1 MNVIIFRLPRD
12 LSLVSPGSFC
22 PDCQHPLSPGD
33 NIPLLSYLLCAGKCR
48 YCGSRISIRYPVVE
62 LITALVFIIHYE
74 IWNLEVEF
82 FSRTVFFVLV
92 AAMAF
97 IDSRHFIIPDKLSIG
112 GLIFGLAISFFP
124 GDLTP
129 QNAFAGAALGGG
141 ILFGVAWL
149 GEMVLKKE
157 AMGMGDVKM
166 TAMIGS
172 IVGWQGVLLTIFLG
186 SLLGTVV
193 FGPLNIKR
201 RRLIPFGVFLAL
213 GGLISIYFTNP
224 IVRLYFSTLWARGN

>member
-1 MNVIIFRLPRD
+1 V
-12 LSLVSPGSFC
+12 
-22 PDCQHPLSPGD
+22 
-33 NIPLLSYLLCAGKCR
+33 SYLLSAGKCR

-62 LITALVFIIHYE
+62 LVTALVFIIHYK
-74 IWNLEVEF
+74 IWGLEVEF
-82 FSRTVFFVLV
+82 FSRTVFFILV

-97 IDSRHFIIPDKLSIG
+97 IDSRFYIIPDRLSIG
-112 GLIFGLAISFFP
+112 GLIFGLIISFFP

-129 QNAFAGAALGGG
+129 QNAFAGAILGGG
-141 ILFGVAWL
+141 ILYGVAWF
-149 GEMVLKKE
+149 GEIILKKE

-172 IVGWQGVLLTIFLG
+172 VVGWQGVLVTIFMG
-186 SLLGTVV
+186 SLLGTLV

-224 IVRLYFSTLWARGN
+224 LVRLYFSTFWD